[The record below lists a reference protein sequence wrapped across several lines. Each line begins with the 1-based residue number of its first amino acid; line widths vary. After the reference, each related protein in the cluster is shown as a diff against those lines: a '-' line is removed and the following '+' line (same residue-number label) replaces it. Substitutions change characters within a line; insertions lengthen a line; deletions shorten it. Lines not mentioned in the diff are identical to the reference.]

1 MSALPVEGV
10 VLVAAA
16 DASWLGLAYLR
27 GRGFVRAVVAAALVA
42 ALCAAVWVVERQAPV
57 TCACPTVENELG
69 AVRLGALI
77 PAFSGV

>member
-16 DASWLGLAYLR
+16 SWLG
-27 GRGFVRAVVAAALVA
+27 
-42 ALCAAVWVVERQAPV
+42 ERQAPV